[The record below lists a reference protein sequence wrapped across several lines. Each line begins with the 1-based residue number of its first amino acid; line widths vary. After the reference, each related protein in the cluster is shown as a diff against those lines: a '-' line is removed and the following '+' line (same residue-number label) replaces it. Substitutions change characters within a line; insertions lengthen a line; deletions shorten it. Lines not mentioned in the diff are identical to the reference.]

1 MTFDKR
7 SFHLAKILKGP
18 KILQLLVT
26 FKGSLLTTVDIP
38 WHITLL
44 PRSYLFCILQSLKAS
59 SCFFLLRRCKPARKR
74 PLRRRKQLFS
84 FGDSMTKQHDLAE
97 IEKKCTFRNSQLL
110 NYKLGHWKK
119 SERGQSLKL
128 LLPITT

>member
-1 MTFDKR
+1 MTCDKR
-7 SFHLAKILKGP
+7 SFHSAMILKGP

-26 FKGSLLTTVDIP
+26 LKEVCSLQLTF
-38 WHITLL
+38 HITLL
-44 PRSYLFCILQSLKAS
+44 PRSYLFRILQNLKAS
-59 SCFFLLRRCKPARKR
+59 SCFFLLRSCKPARKR

-97 IEKKCTFRNSQLL
+97 IEKKCTCRNSQLL
-110 NYKLGHWKK
+110 NYKLGQWKK